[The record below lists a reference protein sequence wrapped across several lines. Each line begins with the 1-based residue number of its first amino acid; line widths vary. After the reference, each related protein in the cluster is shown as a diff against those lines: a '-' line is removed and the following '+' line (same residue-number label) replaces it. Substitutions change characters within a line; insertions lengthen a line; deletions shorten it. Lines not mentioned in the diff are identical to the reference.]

1 MRFGRMQVVNA
12 DVRIY
17 VQEVRAVHTVAS
29 DGGMRAAVRLPGM
42 RRAFSPCP
50 PDRTRLPHHVGR
62 SASGRCK
69 VRAHHRRIAR
79 PAAILARSWIVQE
92 GETCQGES
100 VSASLTESRV
110 ASSLKHRR
118 AASGCRRRAGS
129 LLRPRSVS
137 PGNCASAMLGGPN
150 RVAALVFHPDSGLP
164 RPAVCMIAH
173 EDSNESH
180 PHPCPSRVIFAGLA
194 PMLLHPVSRR

>member
-1 MRFGRMQVVNA
+1 MVDA

-17 VQEVRAVHTVAS
+17 VQEVRAVHTDAS
-29 DGGMRAAVRLPGM
+29 DGGMRPAVRLPEM
-42 RRAFSPCP
+42 PRAFSPCHA
-50 PDRTRLPHHVGR
+50 DRARLPHHVARR
-62 SASGRCK
+62 SSGRRK
-69 VRAHHRRIAR
+69 VRAHHRKIGRAR
-79 PAAILARSWIVQE
+79 PAAIRAPSWIVQE

-118 AASGCRRRAGS
+118 AASGY
-129 LLRPRSVS
+129 
-137 PGNCASAMLGGPN
+137 CASAMLGGPN
-150 RVAALVFHPDSGLP
+150 RVAALVFHPHSGLP

-180 PHPCPSRVIFAGLA
+180 PQPLSALGQTRSLQRTHSTTGLPSGADL
-194 PMLLHPVSRR
+194 SRSPREVAIGP